1 MKKIVK
7 ILLTVVIVAGLV
19 TAAGFVMMNNKKKND
34 EKTAVVAQT
43 NSAVAVRV
51 SKVEKIPLN
60 LDFTANGKFAPGQ
73 ELNFSAETAGRVISV
88 LVDEGSVVRKGQT
101 LAVIKTE
108 NLSVDVQT
116 AKDAYQ
122 TALKDKQR
130 YENAFKTGGVTQQQ
144 VDQAELALINAEAKV
159 KQANIRVADA
169 NIRASINGI
178 VNKRMIEPGS
188 VLAAGTQLFEIVDV
202 STLTLDVAV
211 TEAQVA
217 SLKVGDAVAVKVSV
231 LPGQEFK
238 GKVKFIAP
246 KADASLNFP
255 VKIEIANNNAK
266 SLKAG
271 MYGMAQFSFPQQQPV
286 ILIPR
291 GAFVGSVSNNQ
302 VFVADANN
310 KVQLRTVISG
320 RIAGEQVEVV
330 SGLQEGEQVVV
341 SGQINLADG
350 STIAI
355 IK

>member
-7 ILLTVVIVAGLV
+7 ILLTVVIVGALIAV
-19 TAAGFVMMNNKKKND
+19 AGFVMTNNKKKNE

-43 NSAVAVRV
+43 NSAIAVKV
-51 SKVEKIPLN
+51 SKVEKLPLS
-60 LDFTANGKFAPGQ
+60 LDFLANGKFAPGQ
-73 ELNFSAETAGRVISV
+73 ELNFAAETAGRVINV
-88 LVDEGSVVRKGQT
+88 LVDEGSYVRKGQT
-101 LAVIKTE
+101 LATIKTE

-116 AKDAYQ
+116 AKEAYQ
-122 TALKDKQR
+122 NALKDKQR

-144 VDQAELALINAEAKV
+144 VDQAALSLLNAEARV
-159 KQANIRVADA
+159 KQANIKIGDA

-188 VLAAGTQLFEIVDV
+188 VLAPGTQLFEIVDV

-217 SLKVGDAVAVKVSV
+217 NLKVGDAVAVKASV
-231 LPGQEFK
+231 LPDQEFK
-238 GKVKFIAP
+238 GKVQFIAP

-255 VKIEIANNNAK
+255 IKIQITNNTAK

-271 MYGMAQFSFPQQQPV
+271 MYGIAQFTFPQQQAV

-291 GAFVGSVSNNQ
+291 SAFVGSVSNNQ

-310 KVQLRTVISG
+310 KVQLRSVVSG
-320 RIAGEQVEVV
+320 RIVGEQVEVI
-330 SGLQEGEQVVV
+330 SGLTEGEQVVT

-350 STIAI
+350 STVTI

>member
-1 MKKIVK
+1 MKKIGK
-7 ILLTVVIVAGLV
+7 ILLAVVIVAALV
-19 TAAGFVMMNNKKKND
+19 VVAGFVISNNKKKNE
-34 EKTAVVAQT
+34 EKTAIVAQT
-43 NSAVAVRV
+43 NSAIAVRV
-51 SKVEKIPLN
+51 ATVEKTPLN
-60 LDFTANGKFAPGQ
+60 FDFNANGKFAPGQ

-88 LVDEGSVVRKGQT
+88 LVDEGSYVRKGQT

-116 AKDAYQ
+116 AKEAYQ
-122 TALKDKQR
+122 NALKDKQR

-144 VDQAELALINAEAKV
+144 VDQAALSLLNAEARV
-159 KQANIRVADA
+159 KQANIKVNDA

-188 VLAAGTQLFEIVDV
+188 VLAPGTQLFEIVDV

-217 SLKVGDAVAVKVSV
+217 NLKLGDAIVVKASV
-231 LPGQEFK
+231 LPDQEFK
-238 GKVKFIAP
+238 GKVQFIAP

-255 VKIEIANNNAK
+255 VKIEITNNNAK
-266 SLKAG
+266 SIKAG
-271 MYGMAQFSFPQQQPV
+271 MYGIAQFSFAQQQPV
-286 ILIPR
+286 IMIPR
-291 GAFVGSVSNNQ
+291 SAFVGSVSNNQ
-302 VFVADANN
+302 VFVADVNN
-310 KVQLRTVISG
+310 KVQLRNVVAG
-320 RIAGEQVEVV
+320 RIIGEQVEVL
-330 SGLQEGEQVVV
+330 SGLQEGEQVVT

>member
-7 ILLTVVIVAGLV
+7 ILLTVVIVASLV
-19 TAAGFVMMNNKKKND
+19 AVAGFVMTNNKKKND

-43 NSAVAVRV
+43 NSAIAVKV
-51 SKVEKIPLN
+51 NKVEKVPLS
-60 LDFTANGKFAPGQ
+60 LDFLANGKFAPGQ

-88 LVDEGSVVRKGQT
+88 LVDEGSYVSKGQT

-122 TALKDKQR
+122 NALKDKQR

-144 VDQAELALINAEAKV
+144 VDQAELALTNAEAKV
-159 KQANIRVADA
+159 KQANIRVSDA

-188 VLAAGTQLFEIVDV
+188 VLAPGTQLFEIVDV

-217 SLKVGDAVAVKVSV
+217 NLKTGDAVVVKASV
-231 LPGQEFK
+231 LPDQEFK

-255 VKIEIANNNAK
+255 VKIEITNNTAK

-291 GAFVGSVSNNQ
+291 SAFVGSVSNNQ

-310 KVQLRTVISG
+310 KVQLRTVVSG

-330 SGLQEGEQVVV
+330 SGLQEGEQVVI